1 MKKRLPFLIIFL
13 MIIAAVTAWHFFFRE
28 IPDPG
33 AVRVSGN
40 IEVIDARLGFKIPG
54 RLELCFVNEGDTVSK
69 GTLLAR
75 LENDDQKISMAL
87 GRANLDRA
95 KSVLA
100 ELESGSRPQE
110 IALARA
116 SVLQAEITVLELT
129 RGSRTQEIEKVKSDL
144 DTAVAGEKSAR
155 VQLAQAR
162 EDHDR
167 FSALLKQGSVSQRN
181 FELYRTRYDLAR
193 NEAEQAL
200 SRVNIAQQA
209 LSLTKE
215 GPRSE
220 QIERAKAV
228 LAQARAQYALVQDGP
243 RKEKI
248 QQARA
253 MVNEAEQNLN
263 QAGQQLSYTELY
275 APMDGVILSR
285 SAEPGEYLNP
295 STPVVTLG
303 DLEHPWL
310 RAFVSEKNLGRIKLG
325 DRVRVTTDSF
335 PDKSY
340 EGRLTFISS
349 QAEFTPKSVQTFEE
363 RVKLMFRVKIQLSNP
378 DKELKPGMPADGVLV
393 VPAE

>member
-1 MKKRLPFLIIFL
+1 
-13 MIIAAVTAWHFFFRE
+13 
-28 IPDPG
+28 
-33 AVRVSGN
+33 
-40 IEVIDARLGFKIPG
+40 
-54 RLELCFVNEGDTVSK
+54 
-69 GTLLAR
+69 
-75 LENDDQKISMAL
+75 
-87 GRANLDRA
+87 
-95 KSVLA
+95 
-100 ELESGSRPQE
+100 
-110 IALARA
+110 
-116 SVLQAEITVLELT
+116 
-129 RGSRTQEIEKVKSDL
+129 
-144 DTAVAGEKSAR
+144 
-155 VQLAQAR
+155 
-162 EDHDR
+162 
-167 FSALLKQGSVSQRN
+167 
-181 FELYRTRYDLAR
+181 
-193 NEAEQAL
+193 
-200 SRVNIAQQA
+200 
-209 LSLTKE
+209 
-215 GPRSE
+215 
-220 QIERAKAV
+220 
-228 LAQARAQYALVQDGP
+228 
-243 RKEKI
+243 
-248 QQARA
+248 